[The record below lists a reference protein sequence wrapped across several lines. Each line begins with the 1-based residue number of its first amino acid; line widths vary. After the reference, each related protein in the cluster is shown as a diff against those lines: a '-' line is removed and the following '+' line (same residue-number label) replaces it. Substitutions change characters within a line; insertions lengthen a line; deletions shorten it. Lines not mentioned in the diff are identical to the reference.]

1 MDTYQVGT
9 NFVQNAT
16 LNWQHLIHLT
26 KHNNQNTAGGYKMIE
41 NNQRTVCEVF
51 SRSMGFIRPVSNF
64 NIGKFSEFSER
75 KTFTEANSLSAGQRH
90 FDLLKKAS

>member
-1 MDTYQVGT
+1 
-9 NFVQNAT
+9 
-16 LNWQHLIHLT
+16 
-26 KHNNQNTAGGYKMIE
+26 MIE

-90 FDLLKKAS
+90 FDLLKKAA